1 MKLTE
6 KQLHLLRRRKGELN
20 ISINTLAGLVG
31 ISRWTMAKIINFNAN
46 VRPTT
51 ASKVNEWLL
60 DQYSAEYLKEEEI
73 GRAHV

>member
-6 KQLHLLRRRKGELN
+6 KQLRLLRRRKGELN

-51 ASKVNEWLL
+51 ASKVNAWLL
-60 DQYSAEYLKEEEI
+60 DQYSADYLKEE
-73 GRAHV
+73 GGCY

>member
-60 DQYSAEYLKEEEI
+60 DQYSAEYLKEE
-73 GRAHV
+73 GGWY

>member
-6 KQLHLLRRRKGELN
+6 KQLRLLRRRKGELN

-60 DQYSAEYLKEEEI
+60 DQYSAEYLKEE
-73 GRAHV
+73 GGWY

>member
-60 DQYSAEYLKEEEI
+60 DQYSADYLKEE
-73 GRAHV
+73 GWY

>member
-60 DQYSAEYLKEEEI
+60 DQYSADYLKEE
-73 GRAHV
+73 GGWY

>member
-6 KQLHLLRRRKGELN
+6 KQLHLLRRKKGELN

-60 DQYSAEYLKEEEI
+60 DQYSADYLKEE
-73 GRAHV
+73 GGWY

>member
-60 DQYSAEYLKEEEI
+60 DQYYAEYLKEE
-73 GRAHV
+73 GGWY

>member
-51 ASKVNEWLL
+51 ASKVNDWLL
-60 DQYSAEYLKEEEI
+60 DQYSAEYLKEE
-73 GRAHV
+73 GGWY

>member
-60 DQYSAEYLKEEEI
+60 DQYSAEYLKKE
-73 GRAHV
+73 GGWY

>member
-20 ISINTLAGLVG
+20 ISINTLAGIVG

-60 DQYSAEYLKEEEI
+60 DQYSADYLKEE
-73 GRAHV
+73 GGWY

>member
-60 DQYSAEYLKEEEI
+60 DQYSADYLKEE
-73 GRAHV
+73 GGGY

>member
-46 VRPTT
+46 VRPMT
-51 ASKVNEWLL
+51 ASKVNGWLL
-60 DQYSAEYLKEEEI
+60 DQYSADYLKEE
-73 GRAHV
+73 GGWY

>member
-6 KQLHLLRRRKGELN
+6 KQLQLLRRRKGELN

-60 DQYSAEYLKEEEI
+60 DQYSNDYLKEE
-73 GRAHV
+73 GGWY

>member
-31 ISRWTMAKIINFNAN
+31 ISRWTMAKVINFNAN

-60 DQYSAEYLKEEEI
+60 DQYSADYLKEE
-73 GRAHV
+73 GGWY

>member
-6 KQLHLLRRRKGELN
+6 KQLRLLRRRKGELN

-60 DQYSAEYLKEEEI
+60 DQYSADYLKEE
-73 GRAHV
+73 GGWY

>member
-60 DQYSAEYLKEEEI
+60 EQYSAEYLKEE
-73 GRAHV
+73 GGWY

>member
-6 KQLHLLRRRKGELN
+6 KQLQLLRRRKGELN

-60 DQYSAEYLKEEEI
+60 DQYSDDYLKE
-73 GRAHV
+73 GGWY

>member
-20 ISINTLAGLVG
+20 ISINTLVGLVG

-60 DQYSAEYLKEEEI
+60 DQYSAEYLKEE
-73 GRAHV
+73 GGWY

>member
-6 KQLHLLRRRKGELN
+6 KQLCLLRRRKGELN

-60 DQYSAEYLKEEEI
+60 DQYSADYLKE
-73 GRAHV
+73 GGWY

>member
-1 MKLTE
+1 LKLTE

-60 DQYSAEYLKEEEI
+60 DQYSAEYLKEE
-73 GRAHV
+73 GGWY

>member
-6 KQLHLLRRRKGELN
+6 KQLHLLRRKKGELN

-51 ASKVNEWLL
+51 ASKVN
-60 DQYSAEYLKEEEI
+60 D
-73 GRAHV
+73 

>member
-6 KQLHLLRRRKGELN
+6 KQLHLLRRKKGELN

-51 ASKVNEWLL
+51 ASKVNDWLL
-60 DQYSAEYLKEEEI
+60 DQYSADYLKEE
-73 GRAHV
+73 GGWY

>member
-60 DQYSAEYLKEEEI
+60 DQYSSEYLKEE
-73 GRAHV
+73 GGWY

>member
-60 DQYSAEYLKEEEI
+60 DQYSAEYLKEEG
-73 GRAHV
+73 GRY